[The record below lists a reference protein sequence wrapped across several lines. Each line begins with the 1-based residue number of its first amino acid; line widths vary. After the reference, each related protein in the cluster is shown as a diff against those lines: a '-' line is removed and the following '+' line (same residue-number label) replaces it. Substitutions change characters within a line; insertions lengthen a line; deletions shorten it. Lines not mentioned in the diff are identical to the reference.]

1 MSRLTRLIAALSV
14 AVLAAGCASFS
25 GSGLTPG
32 KSTRAEVEAAM
43 GKPAAADAKPNGET
57 YLYFSRLPLGRKMF
71 LAKIGPDGVLRGIEQ
86 TLTKENIARVKAD
99 MTQAQVR
106 ELLGPTWRSVD
117 MKRMEREIWEYP
129 WLLVEDRRILWVQF
143 GRDGKVRETI
153 EMHDFESDPPSGTTK
168 D

>member
-1 MSRLTRLIAALSV
+1 MSRLTRLIGALSV

-32 KSTRAEVEAAM
+32 KSTRAEVEATM

-57 YLYFSRLPLGRKMF
+57 YLYFSRLPLGRAIF
-71 LAKIGPDGVLRGIEQ
+71 LAKIGPDNVLRSLEQ
-86 TLTKENIARVKAD
+86 TLTKENIAKVKQD
-99 MTQAQVR
+99 MTQAEVR

-143 GRDGKVRETI
+143 GRDGKVREVV
-153 EMHDFESDPPSGTTK
+153 EMRDWEYYPPSGPSK

>member
-1 MSRLTRLIAALSV
+1 MGAITRILGALAAV
-14 AVLAAGCASFS
+14 VLAAGCASFS

-43 GKPAAADAKPNGET
+43 GRPAAADAKPNGET
-57 YLYFSRLPLGRKMF
+57 YLYFSRLPLGRKMY
-71 LAKIGPDGVLRGIEQ
+71 LAKIGPDGVLRSIDQ
-86 TLTKENIARVKAD
+86 TLTKENLAKVKED

-117 MKRMEREIWEYP
+117 MKRLEREVWEYP
-129 WLLVEDRRILWVQF
+129 WQLVEERRIFWVQF
-143 GRDGKVRETI
+143 SRDGKVRETI
-153 EMHDFESDPPSGTTK
+153 EMHDFEADPPSGPTK

>member
-1 MSRLTRLIAALSV
+1 MIKLYSTLAVMALI
-14 AVLAAGCASFS
+14 AGCASFS

-57 YLYFSRLPLGRKMF
+57 YLYFSRLPIGRKIY

-86 TLTKENIARVKAD
+86 TLTKENLAKVKAD
-99 MTQAQVR
+99 MTQAEVR
-106 ELLGPTWRSVD
+106 ELLGPTWRSVYLS
-117 MKRMEREIWEYP
+117 RLERDVWEYP
-129 WLLVEDRRILWVQF
+129 WQLVEERRIFWVQF
-143 GRDGKVRETI
+143 SRDGKVRETI
-153 EMHDFESDPPSGTTK
+153 ELHDFEADPPSGPTK